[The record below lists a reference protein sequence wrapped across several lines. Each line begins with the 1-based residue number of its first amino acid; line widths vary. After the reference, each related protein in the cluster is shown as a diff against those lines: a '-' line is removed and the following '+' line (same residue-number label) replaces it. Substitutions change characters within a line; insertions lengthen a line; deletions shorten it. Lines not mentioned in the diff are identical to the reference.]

1 MAICA
6 LQRLDPAVKHVGVS
20 KLRDLN
26 ATKLKD
32 DQDTTYVLQE
42 NDQPLAVL
50 LSYERYLIIQEQ
62 LDSLMNVIEML
73 TDVDERNGLIAGF
86 KDANE
91 GRTRPFSEIKAALR
105 DKYGKVAETST
116 PLT

>member
-1 MAICA
+1 MATSA
-6 LQRLDPAVKHVGVS
+6 LPRLDPDVKYVGVS

-32 DQDTTYVLQE
+32 DQGTTYVLQE

-62 LDSLMNVIEML
+62 LASVMNAIEML
-73 TDVDERNGLIAGF
+73 SDPDERAGLTAGF
-86 KDANE
+86 HDLKND
-91 GRTRPFSEIKAALR
+91 RTRPFSKIKAGLR
-105 DKYGKVAETST
+105 EKYGDISEKDQTK
-116 PLT
+116 

>member
-1 MAICA
+1 MATCA
-6 LQRLDPAVKHVGVS
+6 LPRLDPGVKYVGVS

-62 LDSLMNVIEML
+62 LASVMNAIEML
-73 TDVDERNGLIAGF
+73 SDTDERAALVAGINDLQNG
-86 KDANE
+86 
-91 GRTRPFSEIKAALR
+91 RVRPFSQVKAALR
-105 DKYGKVAETST
+105 EKYGEISETPST
-116 PLT
+116 K

>member
-1 MAICA
+1 MATSA
-6 LQRLDPAVKHVGVS
+6 LPRLDPDVKYVGVS

-32 DQDTTYVLQE
+32 DQGTTYVLQD

-62 LDSLMNVIEML
+62 LASVMNALEML
-73 TDVDERNGLIAGF
+73 SDPDERKGLIAGIE
-86 KDANE
+86 DLRS
-91 GRTRPFSEIKAALR
+91 GHTRSFADVKAALR
-105 DKYGKVAETST
+105 EKHGDISETAQKK
-116 PLT
+116 

>member
-1 MAICA
+1 MATSA
-6 LQRLDPAVKHVGVS
+6 MPRLDPDVKHVGVS

-32 DQDTTYVLQE
+32 DQGTIYVLQD

-62 LDSLMNVIEML
+62 LASVMNALEML
-73 TDVDERNGLIAGF
+73 SDPDERKGLMAGIQEVR
-86 KDANE
+86 N
-91 GRTRPFSEIKAALR
+91 GRTRSFLNVKADLR
-105 DKYGKVAETST
+105 EKYGDISDTDQTK
-116 PLT
+116 